1 MQNQA
6 HILEERIQ
14 ALLTNKKK
22 QNKTKE
28 KKGINQ
34 VVINE

>member
-14 ALLTNKKK
+14 ALLTKK
-22 QNKTKE
+22 QNKTKQKRRKE
-28 KKGINQ
+28 SIK
-34 VVINE
+34 

>member
-1 MQNQA
+1 MQYQA
-6 HILEERIQ
+6 QILEERIQ
-14 ALLTNKKK
+14 ALTNKKK
-22 QNKTKE
+22 KTKE